1 MKILGLSA
9 FYHDS
14 AAALVID
21 GEIIAAVQEERFT
34 RVKHDDCFPVNS
46 IKYCLKEANLEI
58 DDLDAVVFYDKP
70 LLTFERILETYY
82 SLAPKGIRSFLK
94 FIPVWAK
101 EKLFLKKSIR
111 KGLLKVGRYKKEGLN
126 LLFSEHHLSHSAS
139 CFYPSNFEEA
149 AILTVDGVGEWAT
162 ASISHGKG
170 KSIKVLKELHFP
182 DSLGLLY
189 SSFTYFLGFKV
200 NSGEYKLM
208 GLAPYG
214 NTGSGK
220 VDLYK
225 KIITTKLIK
234 IYPDGSIRLD
244 QSYFN
249 YTVGLTMVKHKKW
262 EALFGFT
269 KRDAESELK
278 QVHCDLALAIQ
289 QVCEE
294 IVFLMAK
301 EAKRL
306 TKCDYLCM
314 AGGVALNCVSNG
326 KLWKKGLFKEIYI
339 QPASGDSGGALGA
352 ALAIHHI
359 YFNKD
364 RHIEK
369 GTYDK
374 MHGGFLGPSYGSNEV
389 KETLDQFDA
398 VYNELENIDEVVE
411 STAAYLSQNKIV
423 GWFQGRMEYGPRALG
438 GRSILGNAS
447 NSETQYNMN
456 LKIKYRESFRPFAP
470 VVLKED
476 VEKYFEF
483 NQDSPYMLQ
492 VHPVQKKI
500 RLHLPENYDSLSM
513 KEKLK
518 IKKSHYPAITHVD
531 LSSRIQ
537 TVNKAENPNAYKL
550 LQEYKRQTG
559 DGILVNTSF
568 NVRGEPIVCNPLDAY
583 QCFMRT
589 DMDVLVIGNCIFE
602 KQKQPKWSDSSD
614 WRKDYKLD

>member
-34 RVKHDDCFPVNS
+34 RVKHDDCFPLHS

-70 LLTFERILETYY
+70 LLTFERILETFY

-111 KGLLKVGRYKKEGLN
+111 KGLLKVGRYNKEGLN

-139 CFYPSNFEEA
+139 CFYPSNFQEA

-306 TKCDYLCM
+306 TQSDYLCM

-352 ALAIHHI
+352 ALAINHI

-364 RHIEK
+364 RQIEK

-398 VYNELENIDEVVE
+398 VYNELENINEVIE
-411 STAAYLSQNKIV
+411 TTAAYLSQNKIV
-423 GWFQGRMEYGPRALG
+423 GWFQGRMEFGPRALG

-470 VVLKED
+470 MVLKED

-492 VHPVQKKI
+492 VHSVQQKI
-500 RLHLPENYDSLSM
+500 RLQLPENYDSLSM

-518 IKKSHYPAITHVD
+518 IKKSRFPAITHVD

-537 TVNKAENPNAYKL
+537 TVNEAENPYAYKL

-559 DGILVNTSF
+559 DGIFVNTSF
-568 NVRGEPIVCNPLDAY
+568 NVRGEPIVCNPIDAY

-602 KQKQPKWSDSSD
+602 KQKQPQWSDSSD

>member
-1 MKILGLSA
+1 
-9 FYHDS
+9 
-14 AAALVID
+14 
-21 GEIIAAVQEERFT
+21 
-34 RVKHDDCFPVNS
+34 
-46 IKYCLKEANLEI
+46 
-58 DDLDAVVFYDKP
+58 
-70 LLTFERILETYY
+70 
-82 SLAPKGIRSFLK
+82 
-94 FIPVWAK
+94 
-101 EKLFLKKSIR
+101 
-111 KGLLKVGRYKKEGLN
+111 
-126 LLFSEHHLSHSAS
+126 
-139 CFYPSNFEEA
+139 
-149 AILTVDGVGEWAT
+149 
-162 ASISHGKG
+162 
-170 KSIKVLKELHFP
+170 
-182 DSLGLLY
+182 
-189 SSFTYFLGFKV
+189 
-200 NSGEYKLM
+200 M

-306 TKCDYLCM
+306 TQSDYLCM

-352 ALAIHHI
+352 ALAINHI

-470 VVLKED
+470 MVLKED

-602 KQKQPKWSDSSD
+602 KQKQPQWSDSSD